1 MTKSS
6 SLPPVSMTILDSPI
20 DCCLLYVSILL
31 TSSIILL
38 LQVKLLLPIQ
48 LSMEAIAVSALN

>member
-6 SLPPVSMTILDSPI
+6 SPLLVLKTFLDSPI
-20 DCCLLYVSILL
+20 CFLLYVSILL
-31 TSSIILL
+31 TSSTILL

-48 LSMEAIAVSALN
+48 LSMEVIAVSVLN

>member
-6 SLPPVSMTILDSPI
+6 SLPLVLMTILDSPI
-20 DCCLLYVSILL
+20 DCLLYVSILL
-31 TSSIILL
+31 TSSTILL